1 MDESICTAGIQRPPY
16 LKKKKKSS
24 QSQNVTIEVKLV
36 CDKDL

>member
-16 LKKKKKSS
+16 LKKKKSS